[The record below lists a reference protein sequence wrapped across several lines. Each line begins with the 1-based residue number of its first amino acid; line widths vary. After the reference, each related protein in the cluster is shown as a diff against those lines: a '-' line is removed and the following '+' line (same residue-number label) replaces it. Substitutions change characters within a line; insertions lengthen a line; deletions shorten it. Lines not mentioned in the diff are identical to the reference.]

1 MSEVHLAAFYAL
13 CAALASAIGN
23 VIRQRSAQEV
33 TDKPVGHLTLF
44 GMLLR
49 DKRWWLGGVG
59 DISSY
64 CLLALALDDGPVLL
78 VMSLQVTALL
88 FALPVYSRFTR
99 HPVTRREWM
108 WAVLLAVA
116 LAIVIAV
123 GQPVGG
129 QDRASG
135 STWLVVALVMGPP
148 LVLCLASARIWR
160 DRAVAAVLLAA
171 VAGSLLAVFA
181 VLMKGVVDIIEHNA
195 GQLWHTPELYLWVF
209 CGVAGMIYHQ
219 SAYRAGALTA
229 SLPTII
235 AAKPVVGGVL
245 GVLVLEETVRADGT
259 QWFVLAV
266 AAVVVIVATV
276 GLARG
281 EAATM
286 AAGAGR
292 DLKITDLPKAP
303 SQGLTAEAARDQRS
317 G

>member
-1 MSEVHLAAFYAL
+1 MSGAEYAAILAL
-13 CAALASAIGN
+13 CAALASAVGN

-49 DKRWWLGGVG
+49 DKRWWMGGIG

-64 CLLALALDDGPVLL
+64 CLLALALDDGSVLL

-88 FALPVYSRFTR
+88 FALPVYARMTR
-99 HPVTRREWM
+99 HRITHGEWT
-108 WAVLLAVA
+108 WAVLLSTA

-123 GQPVGG
+123 GQPAGG
-129 QDRASG
+129 QEQASWQ
-135 STWLVVALVMGPP
+135 TWLVVAAVLGPP
-148 LVLCLASARIWR
+148 LLLCLLGARIWS
-160 DRAVAAVLLAA
+160 DRPIAAVLLAA

-181 VLMKGVVDIIEHNA
+181 VLMKGIVDMVEHDPGHLLRA
-195 GQLWHTPELYLWVF
+195 PQFYGWVF

-229 SLPTII
+229 SFPTII
-235 AAKPVVGGVL
+235 VAKPVLGGVL
-245 GVLVLEETVRADGT
+245 GVIVLGETLRASGPE
-259 QWFVLAV
+259 WFVLAA
-266 AAVVVIVATV
+266 AAVLVIVATV

-292 DLKITDLPKAP
+292 DVTTTDEPKTVP
-303 SQGLTAEAARDQRS
+303 QGLGS
-317 G
+317 

>member
-1 MSEVHLAAFYAL
+1 MSGAEYAAILAL
-13 CAALASAIGN
+13 CAALASAVGN

-49 DKRWWLGGVG
+49 DKRWWMGGIG

-64 CLLALALDDGPVLL
+64 CLLAVALDNGSVLL

-88 FALPVYSRFTR
+88 FALPVYARMTR
-99 HPVTRREWM
+99 HRITRGEWT
-108 WAVLLAVA
+108 WAVLLSVA
-116 LAIVIAV
+116 LATVIAV
-123 GQPVGG
+123 GQPAGG
-129 QDRASG
+129 QEQASWQ
-135 STWLVVALVMGPP
+135 TWLVVAAVLGPP
-148 LVLCLASARIWR
+148 LLLCLLGARIWS
-160 DRAVAAVLLAA
+160 DRPIAAVLLAA

-181 VLMKGVVDIIEHNA
+181 VLMKGIVDMVEHDPGHLLRA
-195 GQLWHTPELYLWVF
+195 PQFYGWVF

-229 SLPTII
+229 SFPTII
-235 AAKPVVGGVL
+235 VAKPVLGGVL
-245 GVLVLEETVRADGT
+245 GVIVLGETLRASGPE
-259 QWFVLAV
+259 WFVLAA
-266 AAVVVIVATV
+266 AAVLVIVATV

-292 DLKITDLPKAP
+292 DVTTTDEPKAVP
-303 SQGLTAEAARDQRS
+303 QGL
-317 G
+317 GG

>member
-1 MSEVHLAAFYAL
+1 VSGAEYAAILAL
-13 CAALASAIGN
+13 CAALASAVGN

-49 DKRWWLGGVG
+49 DKRWWMGGIG

-64 CLLALALDDGPVLL
+64 CLLALALDDGSVLL

-88 FALPVYSRFTR
+88 FALPVYARMTR
-99 HPVTRREWM
+99 HRITHGEWT
-108 WAVLLAVA
+108 WAVLLSAA

-123 GQPVGG
+123 GQPAGG
-129 QDRASG
+129 QEQASWQ
-135 STWLVVALVMGPP
+135 TWLVVAAVLGPP
-148 LVLCLASARIWR
+148 LVLCLLGARIWS
-160 DRAVAAVLLAA
+160 DRPIAAVLLAA

-181 VLMKGVVDIIEHNA
+181 VLMKGIVDIVEHDPGHLLRA
-195 GQLWHTPELYLWVF
+195 PQFYGWVF

-229 SLPTII
+229 SFPTII
-235 AAKPVVGGVL
+235 VAKPVLGGVL
-245 GVLVLEETVRADGT
+245 GVVVLGETLRASGPE
-259 QWFVLAV
+259 WFVLAA
-266 AAVVVIVATV
+266 AAVLVIVATV

-292 DLKITDLPKAP
+292 DVTTTDEPKTVP
-303 SQGLTAEAARDQRS
+303 QGLGS
-317 G
+317 

>member
-1 MSEVHLAAFYAL
+1 MSEADLAAFYAL

-33 TDKPVGHLTLF
+33 TDKPVVGHLALF

-64 CLLALALDDGPVLL
+64 CFLALALDDGSVLL

-88 FALPVYSRFTR
+88 FALPVYSRFAR
-99 HPVTRREWM
+99 HPVTRQEWM
-108 WAVLLAVA
+108 WAVVLAVA
-116 LAIVIAV
+116 LAVVIAV
-123 GQPVGG
+123 GQPMGG
-129 QDRASG
+129 LDRATG

-148 LVLCLASARIWR
+148 LVLCLVGARIWR
-160 DRAVAAVLLAA
+160 DRPVAAVLLAA

-181 VLMKGVVDIIEHNA
+181 VLMKGVVDIIEHDP
-195 GQLWHTPELYLWVF
+195 GQLWHAPELYLWVF

-235 AAKPVVGGVL
+235 VAKPVVGGVL

-266 AAVVVIVATV
+266 AVVAVIVATV

-286 AAGAGR
+286 GAGAGR
-292 DLKITDLPKAP
+292 DVKITDQPKAP
-303 SQGLTAEAARDQRS
+303 PQRLS

>member
-1 MSEVHLAAFYAL
+1 MSEADLAAFYAL

-33 TDKPVGHLTLF
+33 TDKPVGHLALF

-49 DKRWWLGGVG
+49 DKRWWMGGIG

-64 CLLALALDDGPVLL
+64 CLLALALDDGSVLL

-88 FALPVYSRFTR
+88 FALPIYARVTR
-99 HPVTRREWM
+99 HRITRVEWT
-108 WAVLLAVA
+108 WSVVLAVA

-129 QDRASG
+129 LEQAS
-135 STWLVVALVMGPP
+135 SQTWLLVGLVMGPP
-148 LVLCLASARIWR
+148 LLLCLLGARIWS
-160 DRAVAAVLLAA
+160 DRPVAAVLLAA

-181 VLMKGVVDIIEHNA
+181 VLMKGIVDIIEHNP
-195 GQLWHTPELYLWVF
+195 GQLWHTQALYAWVF

-235 AAKPVVGGVL
+235 VAKPVVGGLL
-245 GVLVLEETVRADGT
+245 GVIVLEETVRADGT
-259 QWFVLAV
+259 GWFVLAA

-292 DLKITDLPKAP
+292 DVKITDRPEAR
-303 SQGLTAEAARDQRS
+303 SQYLSR
-317 G
+317 